1 MSGHIALLFKDKTV
15 AEKKAMS
22 NRVVQ
27 LIRDGKIKAGDVSL
41 RQIGN
46 AVLGREVMD
55 TIGESSREEDIG
67 MVMKDASDPVNLQ
80 MFSNITGALV
90 LQGVIEQFQDPD
102 FIGDKLFKAETRG
115 KDDLIRKV
123 GLAPIDDSAL
133 VVQEAGEYP
142 SVKFGENYQNLPE
155 SQKRGLKIA
164 VTREMLFFDKTGQV
178 VDMAQGVGK
187 RLGLDREKR
196 MLRVFLGLVNNYNN
210 KGVARNT
217 YVATG
222 GGDPRVNKHSN
233 PLVDWTDID
242 DAMALFTAMT
252 DDRSTGE
259 PIMVHPDTLVISP
272 FKIMTVDRIL
282 SATEVRTTT
291 NTNTQTNGSN
301 PLAKI
306 KFSNVLSSPWL
317 DWLLVNEGSVSA
329 ANAKQYWHIGQ
340 PKKAFTYATI
350 WPLAVRAAPPND
362 IDDFERDIVLKY
374 RADERGVAY
383 TESPWH
389 MVQNTN

>member
-1 MSGHIALLFKDKTV
+1 MSGNIALLFKDKPV
-15 AEKKAMS
+15 AEKKANC

-27 LIRDGKIKAGDVSL
+27 LIKDGKIKIGDVSL

-55 TIGESSREEDIG
+55 TVGESSREEEVSL
-67 MVMKDASDPVNLQ
+67 VMRDAADPVNLQ

-90 LQGVIEQFQDPD
+90 LQGVIEQFQAPE
-102 FIGDKLFKAETRG
+102 FIGDQLFRAETRT

-123 GLAPIDDSAL
+123 GLAPIDDNAL
-133 VVQEAGEYP
+133 VVQEGGEYP

-164 VTREMLFFDKTGQV
+164 LTREMIWFDKTGQV
-178 VDMAQGVGK
+178 LEMAQGVGK
-187 RLGLDREKR
+187 RLGVDREKR
-196 MLRVFLGLVNNYNN
+196 MLRVFLGIVNNYNN
-210 KGVARNT
+210 KGTARNT
-217 YVATG
+217 YVASA
-222 GGDPRVNKHSN
+222 DPRINKHSN
-233 PLVDWTDID
+233 PLTDWSDID

-259 PIMVHPDTLVISP
+259 PIIVNPDTIVISP
-272 FKIMTVDRIL
+272 FKTMTVDRIL
-282 SATEVRTTT
+282 NATDVRTTT
-291 NTNTQTNGSN
+291 NTNTRTDGSN
-301 PLAKI
+301 PIAKL
-306 KFSNVLSSPWL
+306 KFKVLSSPWL
-317 DWLLVNEGSVSA
+317 DWLLVQEASVSA

-350 WPLAVRAAPPND
+350 WPLSVRAAAPND
-362 IDDFERDIVLKY
+362 IDDFERDIVMKF

-383 TESPWH
+383 SEAPWH
-389 MVQNTN
+389 VVQNTN